1 MKDKP
6 VTADELLKRL
16 HADPAWLAAEREREH
31 VFAEK
36 RAQNALAEAP
46 LVADLRSAGI
56 PVSSVWDLV
65 NDRRRWPR
73 SFPIL
78 LAHLD
83 RPYPD
88 AIRDGIARALA
99 DPELRFAWHILA
111 DYYMKAARG
120 SRTEQGLAVALANSA
135 DDEVMPE
142 LIAFVRDSSL
152 GDCRGLLLDALTRS
166 RLPLVDDALQEFL
179 HVPTLAKEAT
189 RILKVRTSRRAR

>member
-6 VTADELLKRL
+6 ITADELLKRL
-16 HADPAWLAAEREREH
+16 HADSDWLAEERERERA
-31 VFAEK
+31 FAQRQAEHS
-36 RAQNALAEAP
+36 LGEAP

-65 NDRRRWPR
+65 NDRRRWPQ

-88 AIRDGIARALA
+88 AICDGIARALA

-111 DYYMKAARG
+111 DHYAKAARG

-142 LIAFVRDSSL
+142 LIALVRNASFGGS
-152 GDCRGLLLDALTRS
+152 RGLLLDALTRS
-166 RLPLVDDALQEFL
+166 RLSLVDEALHEFL
-179 HVPTLAKEAT
+179 QVPTLAKEAR
-189 RILKVRTSRRAR
+189 RIIKVRRSRRQR